1 MDVASPLSPG
11 ETRRAPQER
20 GAGGEGATPPRSHP
34 SHGQGD
40 LNCRV
45 GAGVVVLH
53 AETVLLVRRSD
64 NALWDVPGGG
74 AEAGELPE
82 DTARRELR
90 EETGLSVGALRG
102 LGVFPHRH
110 TYPEGNVVAW
120 ETHVFTAD
128 FAGGEPRASDDAAQ
142 VRWWPLAALPDDVS
156 DATRA
161 YFTALV
167 QLPLPGGLV
176 RAACGEGR
184 GEES

>member
-1 MDVASPLSPG
+1 MGRRFSPSPLVG
-11 ETRRAPQER
+11 LAELRRREGR
-20 GAGGEGATPPRSHP
+20 GEGACPLRSHA

-45 GAGVVVLH
+45 GAGVAVLH
-53 AETVLLVRRSD
+53 AETVLLVRRGD

-74 AEAGELPE
+74 AEAGETPE

-90 EETGLSVGALRG
+90 EETGLSVGALRV

-110 TYPEGNVVAW
+110 AYPDGNVVAW

-142 VRWWPLAALPDDVS
+142 VRWWPLAALPGDVS
-156 DATRA
+156 EATGT
-161 YFTALV
+161 YFAALTA
-167 QLPLPGGLV
+167 V
-176 RAACGEGR
+176 RA
-184 GEES
+184 